1 MKTTNT
7 ETTGVESER
16 RAFQLHKNMLWPIIK
31 SQAGTLGKAVLETIM
46 NSLDASSTHVHIE
59 LTSKKLTIV
68 DDGRGFR
75 SRQEIEEWF
84 ETFGT
89 PHKEGDSKLGVFRA
103 GRGQIMSFSRNRWR
117 SGNFQMSV
125 DIRDRGLEYDLDT
138 LDVPHPGCLIEAEL
152 YDPLSPSELI
162 RASDEIRALCKYSPI
177 PVFLG
182 GERVSL
188 DTAKEQWTFE
198 DDDAYYMLK
207 PHTSKLD
214 AYNLGMFVRSFW
226 TGDFGIGG
234 FVVSKVRLACNLARN
249 DILVSECKVWPRIAA
264 KVRAH
269 ARSTEEKR
277 PTQNDAYRELTL
289 QRLIT
294 GGFDSPDEFIK
305 ALEVKLF
312 TDYSGKHYTLERLTS
327 ELHTRGGAWAVPS
340 DYSLK
345 ADRAHQ
351 MKIGLIFSPKML
363 ERSRNMPM
371 ADMLKRLRENLMKF
385 KATVDKQ
392 QFDVDYAFR
401 RMERCLDDLLRA
413 QRPIEELTTS
423 IKDDH
428 HPVEEKKLSKSERAV
443 LTTLNNVNYL
453 VAAACK
459 HATRR
464 ALKVCESE
472 TVEAYT
478 DGKSVIFINRK
489 LLTIPAHYRGAYRAF
504 DYLRTVLLHEYCHDS
519 DDSTGHGHPPEFFE
533 AFHDAIGDS
542 PCRVGE
548 FAFEAILTYATLRK
562 REGLPLRAAELAA
575 LDMDDTGG
583 GTDAPAAAGEQPDV
597 NATSPSPAMAS

>member
-1 MKTTNT
+1 MKTTSA
-7 ETTGVESER
+7 ETSAAVESER

-46 NSLDASSTHVHIE
+46 NSLDADASHVHIE
-59 LTSKKLTIV
+59 LASKNLTIA
-68 DDGRGFR
+68 DNGRGFR

-89 PHKEGDSKLGVFRA
+89 PHEEGDSKVGVFRA

-117 SGNFQMSV
+117 SGHFQMSV
-125 DIRDRGLEYDLDT
+125 DIRDRGLEYDLET

-152 YDPLSPSELI
+152 YEPLSPSELI

-177 PVFLG
+177 PVYLE

-188 DTAKEQWTFE
+188 DASQEAWTFE

-207 PHTSKLD
+207 PHATKLE
-214 AYNLGMFVRSFW
+214 AYNLGMFIRSYW

-234 FVVSKVRLACNLARN
+234 FVVSKERLQVNLSRN
-249 DILVSECKVWPRIAA
+249 DILVSECKAWRRITA
-264 KVRAH
+264 KIRAH
-269 ARSTEEKR
+269 AKSAEEKR

-294 GGFDSPDEFIK
+294 GGFDSPDEFVK
-305 ALEVKLF
+305 ALEGKLF
-312 TDYSGKHYTLERLTS
+312 TDYSGKHHTLERLTS
-327 ELHTRGGAWAVPS
+327 ELHSRGGAWAVPS

-351 MKIGLIFSPKML
+351 MKIGLIISPKML

-371 ADMLKRLRENLMKF
+371 ADMLKRLRENLSKF
-385 KATVDKQ
+385 KATVDRQ
-392 QFDVDYAFR
+392 QFDLDYAFR
-401 RMERCLDDLLRA
+401 RYERCLDELLKA
-413 QRPIEELTTS
+413 QRPIEELTAA

-428 HPVEEKKLSKSERAV
+428 HPVEDKKLSKSERAV
-443 LTTLNNVNYL
+443 LVVLNSVGYL
-453 VAAACK
+453 AAAACK
-459 HATRR
+459 RGTRR
-464 ALKVCESE
+464 ALKACESE

-478 DGKSVIFINRK
+478 DGNSVIFINRK
-489 LLTIPAHYRGAYRAF
+489 LLKIPGTYRSAYKAF
-504 DYLRTVLLHEYCHDS
+504 DYLRTVLVHEYCHDS

-533 AFHDAIGDS
+533 AFHDAIGD
-542 PCRVGE
+542 PRCRIGE
-548 FAFEAILTYATLRK
+548 FAYEAIRQYASLRK
-562 REGLPLRAAELAA
+562 REGLPLRASEMDAF
-575 LDMDDTGG
+575 DMDGDSAM
-583 GTDAPAAAGEQPDV
+583 DASLAGSAVQTL
-597 NATSPSPAMAS
+597 A